1 MKQPW
6 FWWLLTLACLAWYA
20 TVTVYVAIR
29 GARDIRV
36 MLARLAQAHGD
47 ESSSRG
53 RGPTSGSR
61 G

>member
-36 MLARLAQAHGD
+36 MLARLAQTRAS
-47 ESSSRG
+47 ESDSQARP
-53 RGPTSGSR
+53 PTSGSR